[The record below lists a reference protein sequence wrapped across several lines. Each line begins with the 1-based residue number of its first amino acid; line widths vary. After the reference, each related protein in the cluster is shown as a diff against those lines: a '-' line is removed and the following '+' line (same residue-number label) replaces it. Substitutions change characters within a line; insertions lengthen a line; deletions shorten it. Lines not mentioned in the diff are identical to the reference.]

1 MMDLRVVLLSAPT
14 SFAGI
19 MVIGPHHAAVTH
31 VGGAPKR
38 VSQST
43 WFSKVLQSEIG
54 LGSCVLVDTSPRR
67 AKFGGVSRG
76 MRSAGTPPPPHP
88 PHPPTPAAADPR
100 RWHPAGGPVAGAG
113 LGMELFDHQANA
125 ISLH

>member
-19 MVIGPHHAAVTH
+19 MVIGLHHAAVTH
-31 VGGAPKR
+31 VGGVPKR

-76 MRSAGTPPPPHP
+76 MRSAGTPPPT
-88 PHPPTPAAADPR
+88 PTPA
-100 RWHPAGGPVAGAG
+100 AGGPVAGAG

-125 ISLH
+125 IGLWFAISRNTLY